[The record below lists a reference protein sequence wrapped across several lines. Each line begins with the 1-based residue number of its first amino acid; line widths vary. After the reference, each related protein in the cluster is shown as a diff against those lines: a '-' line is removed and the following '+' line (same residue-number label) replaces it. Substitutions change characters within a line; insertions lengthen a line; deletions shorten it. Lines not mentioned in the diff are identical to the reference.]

1 MALSLVITDAGHA
14 AIINAQNSG
23 TDAVVLSEVGFG
35 TRTTAPSEGQVG
47 LTGEIKRVDTIAGA
61 ATGDKTI
68 SVRVTDSSG
77 DTYDASELGVFTDT
91 GVLFAVY
98 AQSTVLVSKSSSASL
113 MLAIDLEFTTDG
125 VVPVVVFGD
134 SNFVLPA
141 ATEDVA
147 GSAQIATQAE
157 ADAGTDDARIV
168 TPLKLKNRFNALV
181 KSATETIAGIAE
193 IATQSETDAGT
204 DDTRFVTP
212 KKMRWGVSYGFS
224 ALNKW
229 GYLVMPSW
237 LGGFCIQC
245 GRSGSIGSE
254 ISTTLT
260 YPIAFTSVLTVVS
273 DSINPN
279 DTNDDV
285 FSRVVSITNTQV
297 TLRAE
302 IINNTQSPNRNLTYI
317 AFGVV

>member
-35 TRTTAPSEGQVG
+35 TRTTAPSAGQVG

-77 DTYDASELGVFTDT
+77 DTYAASEVGVFTDT

-147 GSAQIATQAE
+147 GSARIATQVIV
-157 ADAGTDDARIV
+157 DDGEDDTMIV
-168 TPLKLKNRFNALV
+168 TSKKLASRFAALLKA
-181 KSATETIAGIAE
+181 ATEAVAGIAE
-193 IATQSETDAGT
+193 IATQSETDAGN
-204 DDTRFVTP
+204 DDTRIVTP
-212 KKMRWGVSYGFS
+212 KKMRWGFTASLGSTGYIFLPTWLAGFG
-224 ALNKW
+224 AQW
-229 GYLVMPSW
+229 GST
-237 LGGFCIQC
+237 
-245 GRSGSIGSE
+245 GSIDTDEVVTVSFG
-254 ISTTLT
+254 LT
-260 YPIAFTSVLTVVS
+260 FSQIFHVSLTMRNSDTEPDDITPRLVSKSVTNAV
-273 DSINPN
+273 IRTANPN
-279 DTNDDV
+279 SN
-285 FSRVVSITNTQV
+285 VVGTRYV
-297 TLRAE
+297 D
-302 IINNTQSPNRNLTYI
+302 YI
-317 AFGVV
+317 AFGVIS